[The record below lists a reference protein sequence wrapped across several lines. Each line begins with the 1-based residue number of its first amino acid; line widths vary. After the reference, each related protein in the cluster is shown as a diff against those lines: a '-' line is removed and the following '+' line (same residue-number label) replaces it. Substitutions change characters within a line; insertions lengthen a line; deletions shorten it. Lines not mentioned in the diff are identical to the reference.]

1 MTPSYILFIIGMRG
15 INVNNN
21 CYTVLEYL
29 YNNPN
34 ATQRVIANK
43 FNFSLG
49 LVNKCIKDLKE
60 KGYINDENSLS
71 ESGINLIKSK
81 KPANAIILAAG
92 YGMRMIPIN
101 SQLPKPLLT
110 VKGEVLIE
118 RLIRQLNEKGVTDI
132 TVICGFM
139 KERFEYLIDE
149 FNIKLVYNKDYA
161 GKNNLFSLYRA
172 IGKINNTYIL
182 PSDIYCEE
190 NPFNTF
196 EMNTWYLLSD
206 DVDENSRV
214 RVNNRGYISKC
225 NGNGNKEIGI
235 SFISGEDSLALR
247 NKIKE
252 LVDNKDEEAFWEKAL
267 FNCGIKVYGKIDNK
281 VLEIN
286 TYEELRE
293 LDSNSNQLKS
303 SAIDEICSVFNVNS
317 DAVKNITV
325 LKKGMTNRSFL
336 FECKGKK
343 YIMRVPGEGTDKLIN
358 RKEEAEVYNVVK
370 NYDICDNIQY
380 INPNNGYKITE
391 FIENAHCCDAFNYED
406 VKKCMKRLR
415 GFHNLK
421 LKVNHEFNIFGYID
435 FYESLWEGI
444 PSEYKDYEKTKENVL
459 SLKKYIDEHM
469 GERYLTHI
477 DAVPDNFLIHETEN
491 GEDIRL
497 IDWEYAGMQEQCVD
511 IAMFAIYA
519 CYDRPDIEKLIDAY
533 YTEGCDK
540 VTRLKIYCYIAA
552 CGLLWSNWCEYK
564 RNLGV
569 EFGEYSLRQYRYAKE
584 YYNIFRKE
592 VD

>member
-1 MTPSYILFIIGMRG
+1 M
-15 INVNNN
+15 NNK
-21 CYTVLEYL
+21 CYTVLQCLCEEK
-29 YNNPN
+29 NV
-34 ATQRVIANK
+34 TQRMISEK
-43 FNFSLG
+43 TQLSLG
-49 LVNKCIKDLKE
+49 LVNKCIKQLKKE
-60 KGYINDENSLS
+60 GYINDDNSLT
-71 ESGINLIKSK
+71 ESGLGLMNSK
-81 KPANAIILAAG
+81 NSANAIILAAG

-101 SQLPKPLLT
+101 SQVPKPLLT

-161 GKNNLFSLYRA
+161 GKNNLFSLYKA
-172 IGKINNTYIL
+172 VDKINNTYIM
-182 PSDIYCEE
+182 PADIYCND
-190 NPFNTF
+190 NPFSSY
-196 EMNTWYLLSD
+196 EMNNWYLLND
-206 DVDENSRV
+206 DYDENSKV
-214 RVNNRGYISKC
+214 KLNSRGYISKC
-225 NGNGNKEIGI
+225 VANGNKEIGI
-235 SFISGEDSLALR
+235 AFISGEDSAALI
-247 NKIKE
+247 NKVKE
-252 LVDNKDEEAFWEKAL
+252 LVEKNDEEAFWEKAL
-267 FNCGIKVYGKIDNK
+267 FNCGIRVYGKIDNN

-286 TYEELRE
+286 TYEDLRE

-303 SAIDEICSVFNVNS
+303 SAIDEICSVFNVTN
-317 DAVKNITV
+317 DEVKNITV

-358 RKEEAEVYNVVK
+358 RKEEAEVYSVVK

-380 INPNNGYKITE
+380 INPSNGYKITE
-391 FIENAHCCDAFNYED
+391 FIENAHCCDAYNYED

-415 GFHNLK
+415 GFHDLR
-421 LKVNHEFNIFGYID
+421 LKVNHEFDIFGLIN
-435 FYESLWEGI
+435 FYETLWEGI
-444 PSEYKDYEKTKENVL
+444 PSEYKDYELTKEKVFT
-459 SLKKYIDEHM
+459 LKKYIDEHT
-469 GERYLTHI
+469 GEKYLTHI
-477 DAVPDNFLIHETEN
+477 DAVPDNFLIHETEK

-497 IDWEYAGMQEQCVD
+497 IDWEYAGMQDQNVD

-519 CYDRPDIEKLIDAY
+519 CYDRPDVEKLIDAY
-533 YTEGCDK
+533 YPEGCSK
-540 VTRLKIYCYIAA
+540 ETRLKIYCYVAA

-584 YYNIFRKE
+584 YYNIFHEEK
-592 VD
+592 D